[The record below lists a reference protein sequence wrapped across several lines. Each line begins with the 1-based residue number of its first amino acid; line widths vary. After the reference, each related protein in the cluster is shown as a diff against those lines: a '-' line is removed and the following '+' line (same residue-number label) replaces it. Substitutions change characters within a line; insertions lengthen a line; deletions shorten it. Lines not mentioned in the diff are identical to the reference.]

1 MQQGW
6 WRSCL
11 LRTLLR
17 FGAPKVASSYPLRWA
32 QAVATYKCHTHTHST
47 YTSRIWCIFEI
58 YTAVCLDKPITLI
71 MPEVRVDQRVEK
83 LEELI
88 HICRVDAAEAT
99 ASITSDEEKIKKH
112 ILNTHGSFNQVNE
125 IVQEKLWTEL
135 IKIKST
141 PDTLAFRHSSSRLD
155 PPVSRTNRS
164 SHEGCHVQ

>member
-1 MQQGW
+1 M
-6 WRSCL
+6 
-11 LRTLLR
+11 
-17 FGAPKVASSYPLRWA
+17 P
-32 QAVATYKCHTHTHST
+32 HTHST